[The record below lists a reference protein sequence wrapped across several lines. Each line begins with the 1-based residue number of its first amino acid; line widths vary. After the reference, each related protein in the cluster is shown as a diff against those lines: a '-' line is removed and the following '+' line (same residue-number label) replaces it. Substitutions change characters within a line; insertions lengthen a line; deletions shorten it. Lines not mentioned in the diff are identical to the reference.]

1 MRIALEHV
9 NSDYAHCASRLL
21 DKESLRKEK
30 SAVRYAYD
38 EVEGSAAECADIN
51 DAHDRS
57 FNDDWLPEW
66 RLLRGALHNEYKR
79 LESLKVSAKGMQAM
93 LPVAFD
99 GTDRQ
104 GVWCYACMKKG
115 HKKGSE

>member
-1 MRIALEHV
+1 MALKP
-9 NSDYAHCASRLL
+9 AAFIRLPSRANPARRGA
-21 DKESLRKEK
+21 DNE
-30 SAVRYAYD
+30 
-38 EVEGSAAECADIN
+38 EVEVSEAEYTDIS

-66 RLLRGALHNEYKR
+66 RLLKR
-79 LESLKVSAKGMQAM
+79 LEFLKVSVKGTQAK
-93 LPVAFD
+93 LPVAFG

-104 GVWCYACMKKG
+104 GVWCYAYGQKG